1 MFKKILTILGFGLFV
16 LQANA
21 QIQLG
26 NTGEIEINY
35 NNPKEYI
42 IGGISIGGNNKLDK
56 EAILV
61 ISGISVGDTVAI
73 PGDETQKLVRKFW
86 DQGLFSDVKLNILK
100 IEDKKVFLEIF
111 LDELPR
117 LSMFSFKGLAKH
129 EVEKVK
135 DELNLYRG
143 KIITQDLVYNSRLI
157 VKRYFIDK
165 GYLNTNVDIKLRAD
179 TSMRNGQIADIHI
192 DKNDRVK
199 INAINFKGLN
209 HFTSKRLQKAM
220 KETKEKNFF
229 RIFKSSR
236 YLESNFKDDKSAI
249 IQLYNEKGFRDARI
263 ISDTLYKFDDNTIN
277 IDLVIEEGRQYFFR
291 NINWIGNSKHSS
303 EKLTGIL
310 GIKAGDI
317 FDAKLLQ
324 ERLQGSFAGDDVKS
338 LYMDEGYLF
347 FNINPVEV
355 LVESDSIDFE
365 IRIHEGNPAIIRN
378 VSVAG
383 NTKTKDHVIY
393 RELRTIPG
401 SLFRKTDVMRS
412 QEELMRLS
420 YFNPQK
426 LGVNPKP
433 DPATG
438 MVDIE
443 YTVEEQSTDQI
454 QLQGGWGANSFVGTL
469 GLSLNNFSIGNIWN
483 KEKWDP
489 IPSGDGQRLSV
500 QATSNG
506 DYYQSYNMSFTEPW
520 LGGKKANSLSVTL
533 SHSVFNSAGKLKST
547 GLHVGL
553 GKRLAVPDDYFTL
566 TQNISIQRYDL
577 SNYTLVDGFR
587 DGHSN
592 NINYRIALSRN
603 SVFNQFYPKNGS
615 TFTISGEFTPP
626 YSLFDGKDYSD
637 HIKEEDNI
645 SSSDKYEFLEYYKMK
660 LSTDWYTNLFSDFVV
675 RAHSEFGFLN
685 YYNEEVGPPPFE
697 RFHLGG
703 DGLSGFSL
711 DGREIVALR
720 GYPNQ
725 SLSSARGG
733 SNYVKYTM
741 EARYPLTLNP
751 SSTIYGLAFAEAGNT
766 WEGFENFNA
775 FEVKR
780 SLGLGFRI
788 IMPMLGILGVDFGHG
803 FDPVLDGETKSGWQT
818 HFIIGQQF

>member
-16 LQANA
+16 VQANA

-26 NTGEIEINY
+26 TASEISY
-35 NNPKEYI
+35 GNPKEYI
-42 IGGISIGGNNKLDK
+42 IGGISIAGNNRLDE

-61 ISGISVGDTVAI
+61 ISGISVGDTVNI
-73 PGDETQKLVRKFW
+73 PGDETQKLVHKFW
-86 DQGLFSDVKLNILK
+86 DQGLFSDVKLNLVK
-100 IEDKKVFLEIF
+100 VEGKKAFLEIY

-129 EVEKVK
+129 EVEKIK

-143 KIITQDLVYNSRLI
+143 KIITQDLVYNSKLI
-157 VKRYFIDK
+157 VKSYFIDK
-165 GYLNTNVDIKLRAD
+165 GYLNTTVDIKLRPD
-179 TSMRNGQIADIHI
+179 TSLRNGQVADIHI
-192 DKNDRVK
+192 EKNNRVK
-199 INAINFKGLN
+199 INGINFKGLN
-209 HFTSKRLQKAM
+209 HFSEKRLLKAM

-236 YLESNFKDDKSAI
+236 YLESNFEDDKVAI

-263 ISDTLYKFDDNTIN
+263 ISDTIYNYDENTIN

-291 NINWIGNSKHSS
+291 NINWIGNAKYSS
-303 EKLTGIL
+303 EKLSGML
-310 GIKAGDI
+310 GIKSGDI

-324 ERLQGSFAGDDVKS
+324 DRLQQSFAGDDVKS

-355 LVESDSIDFE
+355 LVENDSIDFE

-378 VSVAG
+378 VSVTG
-383 NTKTKDHVIY
+383 NTKTKDHVIF

-401 SLFRKTDVMRS
+401 SLFRKSDVMRS
-412 QEELMRLS
+412 QEELMRLG

-443 YTVEEQSTDQI
+443 YTLEEQSTDQI

-489 IPSGDGQRLSV
+489 IPSGDGQRLSL

-520 LGGKKANSLSVTL
+520 LGGKKPNSLTVTL
-533 SHSVFNSAGKLKST
+533 SHSVFNSSGTLKST

-553 GKRLAVPDDYFTL
+553 GKRLKVPDDYFTL
-566 TQNISIQRYDL
+566 HQNISIQRYEL
-577 SNYTLVDGFR
+577 ENYSLLPNFR

-592 NINYRIALSRN
+592 NINYRISLTRN

-626 YSLFDGKDYSD
+626 YSLFDGKDYST
-637 HIKEEDNI
+637 ISPKER
-645 SSSDKYEFLEYYKMK
+645 YEFLEYYKMK
-660 LSTDWYTNLFSDFVV
+660 FSSDWYTNLFSDFVI
-675 RAHSEFGFLN
+675 RTHSEFGFLN
-685 YYNEEVGPPPFE
+685 YYNKEVGDSPFE

-725 SLSSARGG
+725 SLSPDEGG
-733 SNYVKYTM
+733 VSYVKYTM

-766 WEGFENFNA
+766 WGQFEDFNA
-775 FEVKR
+775 FELKR

-803 FDPVLDGETKSGWQT
+803 FDNLPGSNTKSGWQT

>member
-1 MFKKILTILGFGLFV
+1 MFKKILTILGVGLFV

-26 NTGEIEINY
+26 STSAVELNY

-42 IGGISIGGNNKLDK
+42 IGGISIAGNNRLDE

-61 ISGISVGDTVAI
+61 ISGISVGDTINI

-100 IEDKKVFLEIF
+100 IEGKKVFLEIY

-117 LSMFSFKGLAKH
+117 LSMFSFKGLSKH

-135 DELNLYRG
+135 DELDLYRG
-143 KIITQDLVYNSRLI
+143 KIITQDLVYNSKI
-157 VKRYFIDK
+157 KVQRYFIDK
-165 GYLNTNVDIKLRAD
+165 GYLHTAVDIKLRPD
-179 TSMRNGQIADIHI
+179 TSLKNGQIADIYI

-199 INAINFKGLN
+199 INDISFKGLN
-209 HFTSKRLQKAM
+209 HFSEKRLLKAM

-236 YLESNFKDDKSAI
+236 YLESNFKDDKAAI
-249 IQLYNEKGFRDARI
+249 IELYNEKGFRDARI
-263 ISDTLYKFDDNTIN
+263 ISDTLYSHNSESIN

-291 NINWIGNSKHSS
+291 NINWIGNSKYSS
-303 EKLTGIL
+303 EKLAGIL
-310 GIKAGDI
+310 GITSGDI
-317 FDAKLLQ
+317 FDAKLLE
-324 ERLQGSFAGDDVKS
+324 ERLQQSFAGDDVKS

-355 LVESDSIDFE
+355 LVENDSIDFE
-365 IRIHEGNPAIIRN
+365 IRIHEGNPAIIRH
-378 VSVAG
+378 VTVVG

-393 RELRTIPG
+393 RELRTTPG

-433 DPATG
+433 DPSTG

-469 GLSLNNFSIGNIWN
+469 GLSLNNFSIGNVWN

-489 IPSGDGQRLSV
+489 IPSGDGQRLSI

-520 LGGKKANSLSVTL
+520 LGGNKPNSLSVTL
-533 SHSVFNSAGKLKST
+533 SHSVFNSSGKLKST

-566 TQNISIQRYDL
+566 LQNISIQRYDL
-577 SNYTLVDGFR
+577 SKYSLLPDFR

-592 NINYRIALSRN
+592 NINYRIALTRN

-637 HIKEEDNI
+637 DKL
-645 SSSDKYEFLEYYKMK
+645 SSSEKYEFLEYYKMK
-660 LSTDWYTNLFSDFVV
+660 FSSDWYTNLFSDFVI
-675 RAHSEFGFLN
+675 RTHSEFGFLN
-685 YYNEEVGPPPFE
+685 YYDQEVGLPPFE

-711 DGREIVALR
+711 DGREIIALR

-725 SLSSARGG
+725 SLSSDAGG
-733 SNYVKYTM
+733 TSYVKYTM

-788 IMPMLGILGVDFGHG
+788 IMPMLGILGVDFAHG
-803 FDPVLDGETKSGWQT
+803 FDPILDGTTKSGWQT

>member
-26 NTGEIEINY
+26 NTSSADISY
-35 NNPKEYI
+35 SNPKEYVV
-42 IGGISIGGNNKLDK
+42 GGISVAGNNKLDV

-61 ISGISVGDTVAI
+61 ISGVSVGDTLNI
-73 PGDETQKLVRKFW
+73 PGDETQKLVHKFW
-86 DQGLFSDVKLNILK
+86 DQGLFSDVKLNIVK
-100 IEDKKVFLEIF
+100 IEGKKVFLEIY

-129 EVEKVK
+129 EVEKIK

-143 KIITQDLVYNSRLI
+143 KIITQDLVYNSKI
-157 VKRYFIDK
+157 VVKRYFIDK
-165 GYLNTNVDIKLRAD
+165 GFLNTDVDIKLRPD
-179 TSMRNGQIADIHI
+179 TSLRNGQVADIYI
-192 DKNDRVK
+192 EKNDRVK
-199 INAINFKGLN
+199 INNITFKGIN
-209 HFTSKRLQKAM
+209 HFSEKRLLKVM

-229 RIFKSSR
+229 RIFKASR
-236 YLESNFKDDKSAI
+236 YLESNYKDDKTALI
-249 IQLYNEKGFRDARI
+249 LLYNEKGFRDARI
-263 ISDTLYKFDDNTIN
+263 ISDTLYNHSNSTIN

-291 NINWIGNSKHSS
+291 DINWIGNSKYSS
-303 EKLTGIL
+303 EKLSGIL
-310 GIKAGDI
+310 GIKSGDI

-324 ERLQGSFAGDDVKS
+324 ERLQQSFAGDDVKS

-355 LVESDSIDFE
+355 LVENDSIDFE

-378 VSVAG
+378 VTVAG

-393 RELRTIPG
+393 RELRTTPG
-401 SLFRKTDVMRS
+401 SLFRKSDVMRS
-412 QEELMRLS
+412 QEELMRLG

-443 YTVEEQSTDQI
+443 YTLEEQSTDQI

-469 GLSLNNFSIGNIWN
+469 GLSLNNFSLGNIWN

-520 LGGKKANSLSVTL
+520 LGGKKANALSVTL
-533 SHSVFNSAGKLKST
+533 SHSVFNSSGTLKST
-547 GLHVGL
+547 GLHVSL
-553 GKRLAVPDDYFTL
+553 AKRLKVPDDYFTL
-566 TQNISIQRYDL
+566 VQNVSIQRYDL
-577 SNYTLVDGFR
+577 SNYSLLSNFR

-592 NINYRIALSRN
+592 NINYRIELVRN
-603 SVFNQFYPKNGS
+603 SVFNQFYPKRGA
-615 TFTISGEFTPP
+615 TFKVSGEFTPP
-626 YSLFDGKDYSD
+626 YSLFDGKEYNDQLSP
-637 HIKEEDNI
+637 EDR
-645 SSSDKYEFLEYYKMK
+645 YEFLEYYKMK
-660 LSTDWYTNLFSDFVV
+660 FSSDWYTNLFSDFVL
-675 RAHSEFGFLN
+675 RTHSEFGFLN
-685 YYNEEVGPPPFE
+685 YYDKDVGLPEFE

-711 DGREIVALR
+711 DGREIIALR

-725 SLSSARGG
+725 SLSPDKGG
-733 SNYVKYTM
+733 SSYVKYTV

-775 FEVKR
+775 FELKR
-780 SLGLGFRI
+780 SMGLGFRI

-803 FDPVLDGETKSGWQT
+803 FDNVPESNTKSGWQT